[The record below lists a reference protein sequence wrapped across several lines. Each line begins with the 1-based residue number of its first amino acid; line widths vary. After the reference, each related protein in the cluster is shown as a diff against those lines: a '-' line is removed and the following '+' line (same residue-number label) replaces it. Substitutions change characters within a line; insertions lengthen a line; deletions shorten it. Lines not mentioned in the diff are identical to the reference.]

1 MKKLLLVM
9 LGVMFLSPVAF
20 ADNWGV
26 GVKLGLGENDPSSME
41 DLYNS
46 ATTAHD
52 RTLDKDESFAG
63 LEAMYEWNLN
73 AEENK
78 LGVRL
83 GVDVFGENELE
94 VKDWSGHVNYKE
106 TTYAIPL
113 SVYYKRDNGINK
125 LSYYGGVGVTLINT
139 EIEEDVFDESTSKS
153 KVFPHILAGVEYR
166 FTKLFALGLEAKYNI
181 GAKVK
186 KNGAV
191 LSDRSGFSGALTGR
205 FYF

>member
-9 LGVMFLSPVAF
+9 LGVLFLSPVVF

-26 GVKLGLGENDPSSME
+26 GVKLGLGENDPTYLE
-41 DLYNS
+41 NLYN
-46 ATTAHD
+46 D
-52 RTLDKDESFAG
+52 PGFVNKELDKDESFAG
-63 LEAMYEWNLN
+63 LEAMYEWDLN

-83 GVDVFGENELE
+83 GVDFFGENEVEFRMGRDHINL
-94 VKDWSGHVNYKE
+94 KE
-106 TTYAIPL
+106 TTYAFPL

-139 EIEEDVFDESTSKS
+139 EMEEDITDESKSNS

-166 FTKLFALGLEAKYNI
+166 FTKLFALGFEAKYNI

-186 KNGAV
+186 KDGIV

>member
-1 MKKLLLVM
+1 MKKLLVV
-9 LGVMFLSPVAF
+9 LGVLCLSPVAF

-41 DLYNS
+41 ELYDN
-46 ATTAHD
+46 ATFFD
-52 RTLDKDESFAG
+52 RTLNKDESFAG
-63 LEAMYEWNLN
+63 LEAMYEWTLN

-83 GVDVFGENELE
+83 GVDVFGENEVEFKIDRDQINL
-94 VKDWSGHVNYKE
+94 KE

-139 EIEEDVFDESTSKS
+139 EMEEDIFDESTSKS

-166 FTKLFALGLEAKYNI
+166 FTKLFALGFEAKYNI

-186 KNGAV
+186 KDGFV

>member
-1 MKKLLLVM
+1 MKKLLIV
-9 LGVMFLSPVAF
+9 LGVLCLSPVVF

-26 GVKLGLGENDPSSME
+26 GVKLGIGENDPSSFQE
-41 DLYNS
+41 LYDIS
-46 ATTAHD
+46 FDASRKLETD
-52 RTLDKDESFAG
+52 DSFAG
-63 LEAMYEWNLN
+63 LEGLYEWDLN
-73 AEENK
+73 SPANK

-83 GVDVFGENELE
+83 GIEAFGENELQIWE
-94 VKDWSGHVNYKE
+94 LGDYENYKE

-113 SVYYKRDNGINK
+113 SVYYKRDNGVKK
-125 LSYYGGVGVTLINT
+125 LSYYGGVGVTFIST
-139 EIEEDVFDESTSKS
+139 EVEDDVFDESVSEN

-166 FTKLFALGLEAKYNI
+166 FTQLFALGFEAKYNI

-186 KNGAV
+186 KDGVV

>member
-9 LGVMFLSPVAF
+9 LGVLFLSPVAF

-26 GVKLGLGENDPSSME
+26 GVKLGLGENDPTYLE
-41 DLYNS
+41 NLYDDPGFVNKE
-46 ATTAHD
+46 
-52 RTLDKDESFAG
+52 LDKDESFAG
-63 LEAMYEWNLN
+63 LEAMYEWDLN

-83 GVDVFGENELE
+83 GVDFFGENEVEFRMGRDHINL
-94 VKDWSGHVNYKE
+94 KE
-106 TTYAIPL
+106 TTYAFPL

-139 EIEEDVFDESTSKS
+139 EMEEDITDESKSNS

-166 FTKLFALGLEAKYNI
+166 FTKLFALGFEAKYNI

-186 KNGAV
+186 KDGIV

>member
-26 GVKLGLGENDPSSME
+26 GVKLGLGENDPSFLENLYDE
-41 DLYNS
+41 DLFDNKE
-46 ATTAHD
+46 
-52 RTLDKDESFAG
+52 LDKDESFAG

-78 LGVRL
+78 LGLRL
-83 GVDVFGENELE
+83 GVDFFGENEVEFRDGTDHINL
-94 VKDWSGHVNYKE
+94 KE

-125 LSYYGGVGVTLINT
+125 LSYYGGVGVTLINS
-139 EIEEDVFDESTSKS
+139 ELEEDVTDESKSKS

-166 FTKLFALGLEAKYNI
+166 FTKLFALGFEAKYNI

-186 KNGAV
+186 KDGFV